1 LSLLQKKYPAQEFF
15 PVHRIDLETSGIII
29 FAKNTET
36 ASNLGK
42 MFIGGE
48 IQKKYQ
54 ALVFGQFLENE
65 KLIDLPIAKIPQTNT
80 FEVNESGKP
89 SQTLVK
95 KINGNEKY
103 TLLEVETLTGR
114 PHQIRVHL
122 QAIGFPIVGDKRY
135 GRYPQALDYFIKN
148 GFDTQMSEWVI
159 TERQL
164 LHASQISF
172 VHPKTKQ
179 NMEIV
184 SQLPE
189 VFIKTLG

>member
-1 LSLLQKKYPAQEFF
+1 
-15 PVHRIDLETSGIII
+15 
-29 FAKNTET
+29 
-36 ASNLGK
+36 
-42 MFIGGE
+42 
-48 IQKKYQ
+48 
-54 ALVFGQFLENE
+54 
-65 KLIDLPIAKIPQTNT
+65 
-80 FEVNESGKP
+80 
-89 SQTLVK
+89 
-95 KINGNEKY
+95 
-103 TLLEVETLTGR
+103 
-114 PHQIRVHL
+114 VHL